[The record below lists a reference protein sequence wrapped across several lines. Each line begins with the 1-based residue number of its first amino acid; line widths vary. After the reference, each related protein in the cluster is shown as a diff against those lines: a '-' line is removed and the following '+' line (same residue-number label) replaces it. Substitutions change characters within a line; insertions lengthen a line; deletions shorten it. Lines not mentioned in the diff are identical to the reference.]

1 MPLLGNP
8 LATAFSTINKQTITG
23 NGTVGPYT
31 LDYSAGSDQD
41 IEVFVNNVRQEP
53 GVAYT
58 VAGTSLTMTGT
69 VASSDGFYVLF
80 QGKAQQTVK
89 PADDSISTA
98 MLKADSVS
106 TAKIADNA
114 ITMAKLAT
122 SGTLPALDGSALTG
136 ISSGLSN
143 VVDDTTPQLGGNLDL
158 NSNNITGTGYIDIS
172 GKVAT
177 DTIEHSTAGSVA
189 TNYLVLGSAKAWVYY
204 DNLGS
209 NVTRG
214 SFSISSVTDNGTGD
228 ATVTIS
234 NAMTDAFSC
243 IAGLTG
249 YSTSDPST
257 RFMSGCIPS
266 TTTVR
271 LESIKTN
278 SDNTDQN
285 CNHMCIIGD
294 LA

>member
-1 MPLLGNP
+1 MGYVGNQSGSGYSSLP
-8 LATAFSTINKQTITG
+8 TKQDLTGATGTSLTLTHAVFSNEGIDLYI
-23 NGTVGPYT
+23 
-31 LDYSAGSDQD
+31 
-41 IEVFVNNVRQEP
+41 NNVRQEP
-53 GVAYT
+53 GTAYT
-58 VAGTSLTMTGT
+58 VVGTAVTLTGT
-69 VASSDGFYVLF
+69 V
-80 QGKAQQTVK
+80 
-89 PADDSISTA
+89 
-98 MLKADSVS
+98 VS
-106 TAKIADNA
+106 TDDIYVVYNSLALQTTVPPDGSV
-114 ITMAKLAT
+114 TMAKLAST
-122 SGTLPALDGSALTG
+122 GTLPALDGSALTG
-136 ISSGLSN
+136 ISSD

-158 NSNNITGTGYIDIS
+158 NSNNITGTGFIDIS

-189 TNYLVLGSAKAWVYY
+189 TNYLVLASAKAWVYY
-204 DNLGS
+204 DNLSS

-214 SFSISSVTDNGTGD
+214 SFSISSVTDNGVGD

-234 NAMTDAFSC
+234 SAMTDAFSC

-249 YSTSDPST
+249 HSTSDPST

-271 LESIKTN
+271 LESIKTDSN
-278 SDNTDQN
+278 NIDQN